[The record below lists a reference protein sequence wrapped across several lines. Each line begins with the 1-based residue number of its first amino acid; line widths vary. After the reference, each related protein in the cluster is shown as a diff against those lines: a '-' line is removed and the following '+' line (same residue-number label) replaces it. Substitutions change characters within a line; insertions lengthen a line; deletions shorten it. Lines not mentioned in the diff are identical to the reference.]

1 MTQNTDLLKAL
12 LGKIPSRIRLCF
24 CAGMISGLLIH
35 AYMFANKLPNWDD
48 INNIGS
54 FGVGSEFGR
63 WFLKYVNPL
72 DGIWSVPWIGGLFA
86 VFFLSL
92 SACMVVSALDIRSLT
107 GIVLVPLMM
116 LSFPSVC
123 SMFTFMFT
131 ADCYAVGIFLACTA
145 AWLIRRYRFGF
156 LPGTVLLVLSLGLY
170 QAYLCLA
177 LAVLVC
183 GLFLDLLQ
191 EDGCAAAKVRPE
203 RAETARAE
211 SGRAAGGPAG
221 RTRVVF
227 LSGLKTFAV
236 LLVSA
241 ALYSLNAR
249 RIFPELDSYNG
260 LNQMGQIDPA
270 RLPRLIL
277 RAYRYVAEYFIL
289 EPYSFVTAF
298 VRGLNVVCCLL
309 AAGFVIVWLIKKKLW
324 KRPAEAVLYLFL
336 AAAVPLSMGSIIIMA
351 PDASVSM
358 LMLYQYVILY
368 IFLVAMLERSL
379 REKDGLFS
387 HTAPGAS
394 GRERT
399 AEGKMRLMRRAKE
412 SAFSRLPGFLS
423 LFVTAVLLLVGY
435 ENFLVTNE
443 AYFRMDI
450 AYERAYAWYNRIM
463 ERLETTEG
471 YQPGDAYLVL
481 GEYGL
486 SDTPD
491 LLGSYGMDGERFD
504 DLSGAAKETGLL
516 TSGVR
521 QNFMKIY
528 IGMETPEVSE
538 ETQEAIRQ
546 SEEYRSMPAWP
557 ADGCVQRIQDVWV
570 IKTCEETLA
579 PQGEG

>member
-1 MTQNTDLLKAL
+1 MNRMTQNTDMIKAL
-12 LGKIPSRIRLCF
+12 VEKIPSRIRLCF
-24 CAGMISGLLIH
+24 CAGMISGILIH

-63 WFLKYVNPL
+63 WFLKYINPL
-72 DGIWSVPWIGGLFA
+72 DGVWSVPWIGGLFA

-92 SACMVVSALDIRSLT
+92 SACMVVSALDIRSMS
-107 GIVLVPLMM
+107 GVVLVPLLM

-131 ADCYAVGIFLACTA
+131 ADCYAVGIFFSCTA
-145 AWLIRRYRFGF
+145 AFLIRRYRSGF
-156 LPGTVLLVLSLGLY
+156 LPGTVLLVLGLGLY

-183 GLFLDLLQ
+183 GLFLDLLR
-191 EDGCAAAKVRPE
+191 EDGPQTGGASEKE
-203 RAETARAE
+203 RRMAGIPAERIR
-211 SGRAAGGPAG
+211 S
-221 RTRVVF
+221 VF
-227 LSGLKTFAV
+227 LSGVKAFLV
-236 LLVSA
+236 LLASVA
-241 ALYSLNAR
+241 IYSLTAR
-249 RIFPELDSYNG
+249 LIFPELDAYNG

-298 VRGLNVVCCLL
+298 ARGLNVICCLL
-309 AAGFVIVWLIKKKLW
+309 AAGFVIAWFVKERLW
-324 KRPAEAVLYLFL
+324 KRPAGAALYLFL

-368 IFLVAMLERSL
+368 VFIIAILERSL
-379 REKDGLFS
+379 RKKDGLFAHAS
-387 HTAPGAS
+387 SGAS
-394 GRERT
+394 GPERT
-399 AEGKMRLMRRAKE
+399 AGGKTERKSLAGGRV
-412 SAFSRLPGFLS
+412 FGRLPGLLS

-557 ADGCVQRIQDVWV
+557 ADGCVRRIQDVWV

-579 PQGEG
+579 AQ